1 MVTQCTADH
10 TNNNNQDGTG
20 AGKQPPRCPQEEDEA
35 DEGGDGEVQ
44 GGERGHGEE
53 APSGDSPAR
62 GGEFATSANPAPT
75 WPTVTKSSLQK
86 FGSLRGNPLKLLVFA
101 AGSCGTLLLWHQLL
115 LPALD
120 LGWDESEW
128 DSGFEPVS
136 GSSSSRDPRLRIVT
150 WPTGGCTTPPPP
162 PPPPLAN
169 TLIPPVLRRGSGHWG
184 ALTDAIVARPASKL
198 LSLSSQQFWTTLSG

>member
-1 MVTQCTADH
+1 MVSVTSGYRSLSACRQAVVGSPPPLVVSQCTADH

-53 APSGDSPAR
+53 APGGDSPAR
-62 GGEFATSANPAPT
+62 GGEFATSATNPAPT

-86 FGSLRGNPLKLLVFA
+86 FGFARKSVEASCRA
-101 AGSCGTLLLWHQLL
+101 AGSRGTLLLWHQLL

-128 DSGFEPVS
+128 DSGFEPVC

-150 WPTGGCTTPPPP
+150 WPGY
-162 PPPPLAN
+162 
-169 TLIPPVLRRGSGHWG
+169 
-184 ALTDAIVARPASKL
+184 
-198 LSLSSQQFWTTLSG
+198 